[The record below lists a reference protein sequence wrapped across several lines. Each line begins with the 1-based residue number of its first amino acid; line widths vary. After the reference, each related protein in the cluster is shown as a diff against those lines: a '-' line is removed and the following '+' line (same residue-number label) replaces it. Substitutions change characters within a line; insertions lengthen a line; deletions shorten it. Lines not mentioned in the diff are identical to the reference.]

1 MLRTAPIQGAAPVI
15 PLTEIGTSLTP
26 ALGADTLLGLFVA
39 NRRALVGAAARIVGS
54 RDEAEDVVQDAFL
67 RLRTMTDEP
76 SIRSRLSYLFQIVR
90 NLAIDTYRRQSLEQK
105 WMAPEDEGVNAPSPA
120 TLPDIIVRDRQA
132 LCALMGALA
141 ELPERTQRAFEMC
154 RVQGMA
160 QKDIAS
166 ELGVSPTLVN
176 FMVRDACIHC
186 RARLTRQQAI

>member
-1 MLRTAPIQGAAPVI
+1 MLNGAAPVI
-15 PLTEIGTSLTP
+15 PATEIGNRP
-26 ALGADTLLGLFVA
+26 APPMGGETLLGLFME

-54 RDEAEDVVQDAFL
+54 RDMAEDVVQDAFL
-67 RLRTMTDEP
+67 RLRDATDDGA
-76 SIRSRLSYLFQIVR
+76 IRCRLSYLFQVVR
-90 NLAIDTYRRQSLEQK
+90 NLAIDTYRRQALEQK
-105 WMAPEDEGVNAPSPA
+105 WMAPEDEGMDAASLATSPD
-120 TLPDIIVRDRQA
+120 LIVIGRQA
-132 LCALMGALA
+132 LCALAGALA

-166 ELGVSPTLVN
+166 QLGVSPTLVN

>member
-1 MLRTAPIQGAAPVI
+1 VI

-105 WMAPEDEGVNAPSPA
+105 WMAPEDEGFNAPSPA

>member
-1 MLRTAPIQGAAPVI
+1 MIPVTETGKHAP
-15 PLTEIGTSLTP
+15 TP
-26 ALGADTLLGLFVA
+26 ADGATLLGLFLE

-54 RDEAEDVVQDAFL
+54 RDLAEDVVQDAFL
-67 RLRTMTDEP
+67 RLQDMTDDGA
-76 SIRSRLSYLFQIVR
+76 IRCRLSYLFQVVR
-90 NLAIDTYRRQSLEQK
+90 NLAIDTYRRQTLELR
-105 WMAPEDEGVNAPSPA
+105 WMAPEDEGANAASPS
-120 TLPDIIVRDRQA
+120 TSPDLIVIGRQA
-132 LCALMGALA
+132 LCALAGALA

-166 ELGVSPTLVN
+166 QLGVSPTLVN

>member
-1 MLRTAPIQGAAPVI
+1 VIPATEVRKRPAAPV
-15 PLTEIGTSLTP
+15 
-26 ALGADTLLGLFVA
+26 GADTLLGLFME

-54 RDEAEDVVQDAFL
+54 RDMAEDVVQDAFL
-67 RLRTMTDEP
+67 RLRDMTDDGA
-76 SIRSRLSYLFQIVR
+76 IRCRLSYLFQVVR
-90 NLAIDTYRRQSLEQK
+90 NLAIDTYRRQALEQK
-105 WMAPEDEGVNAPSPA
+105 WMAAEDEGMNAPSP
-120 TLPDIIVRDRQA
+120 TTSPDMIIIGRQA
-132 LCALMGALA
+132 LCALAGALA

-166 ELGVSPTLVN
+166 QLGVSPTLVN